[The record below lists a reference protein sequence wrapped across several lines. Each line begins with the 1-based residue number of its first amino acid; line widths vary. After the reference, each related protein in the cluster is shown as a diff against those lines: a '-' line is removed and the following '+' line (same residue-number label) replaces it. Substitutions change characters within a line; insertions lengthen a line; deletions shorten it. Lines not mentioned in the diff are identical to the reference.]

1 MKIARELE
9 RRLEAMLDGIA
20 GRIFRGDL
28 HPSEMVARIA
38 REAELAEF
46 ESVAGPAT
54 ANNFRLSIHPSK
66 LAGADTTTDKL
77 TMELARAF
85 SELAADRGWRLEGP
99 VTVQVVPEPGVP
111 PGSVRCQA
119 TIVKGRLK
127 PWAYLVGDRQLPV
140 APNRSLLGRGADC
153 DIVLDAAE
161 VSRHHAVIF
170 RQDGQAYIVDLDSAN
185 GTTMNGAAV
194 GRIPAKLDEGSKLSL
209 AGLDFLFTRDSRLAT
224 RGHR

>member
-54 ANNFRLSIHPSK
+54 ANSFQLSIHPSN
-66 LAGADTTTDKL
+66 LAGVGGNTNKL
-77 TMELARAF
+77 TMQLARAF

-99 VTVQVVPEPGVP
+99 VTVQVVPEEAIP
-111 PGSVRCQA
+111 PGTVRCQA
-119 TIVKGRLK
+119 TVLRGRLK
-127 PWAYLVGDRQLPV
+127 PWAYLVGDRQLPIG
-140 APNRSLLGRGADC
+140 PNRCLLGRGADS
-153 DIVLDAAE
+153 DIVLDSAQ

-170 RQDGQAYIVDLDSAN
+170 RQDGQAYAVDLDSAN
-185 GTTMNGAAV
+185 GTAINGTAV
-194 GRIPAKLDEGSKLSL
+194 GRIPAKLDEGFKLAL
-209 AGLDFLFTRDSRLAT
+209 AGLDFLFTRDSRLAP
-224 RGHR
+224 RGSR